1 MAALRPDR
9 AVNQVLVGRTD
20 VLQHLA
26 HLRATVGSG
35 GLSVL
40 VLEGEAGIGKT
51 VLAEMAQRDAAEQG
65 WTTVWVQGVQAD
77 AALAYGG
84 LAELVT
90 TLRVY
95 LHELPSSQESILS
108 SAVGWSANEVKG
120 DRFQVAAATLALLA
134 HVSESAPLLVVV
146 DDEQWLDAESANAV
160 IFAARRLRHDRVAF
174 ILTRRFE
181 EAGPHDLAG
190 FATYPLR
197 GLTQQDV
204 ADLLGVGYSPAVVNL
219 LARETGGNPLA
230 LLESARTLTP
240 LQRAGAAELP
250 PALAVARNGLL
261 GSMSSSSHGS
271 RRALRSPY
279 DLPRPAS
286 TRPSDR

>member
-9 AVNQVLVGRTD
+9 AVNQVLVGRND

-26 HLRATVGSG
+26 HLRATVGG

-51 VLAEMAQRDAAEQG
+51 LLAETAQRDAAEQG

-84 LAELVT
+84 LVELVT

-134 HVSESAPLLVVV
+134 HVSESAAP
-146 DDEQWLDAESANAV
+146 
-160 IFAARRLRHDRVAF
+160 
-174 ILTRRFE
+174 
-181 EAGPHDLAG
+181 
-190 FATYPLR
+190 
-197 GLTQQDV
+197 
-204 ADLLGVGYSPAVVNL
+204 
-219 LARETGGNPLA
+219 
-230 LLESARTLTP
+230 
-240 LQRAGAAELP
+240 
-250 PALAVARNGLL
+250 
-261 GSMSSSSHGS
+261 
-271 RRALRSPY
+271 RSPY

-286 TRPSDR
+286 TRPPGR

>member
-26 HLRATVGSG
+26 HLRATVGGG
-35 GLSVL
+35 GLAVL

-108 SAVGWSANEVKG
+108 SAVGWSANEVEG

-134 HVSESAPLLVVV
+134 HVSESAPLLVVI
-146 DDEQWLDAESANAV
+146 DDEQWLDAESAGAI
-160 IFAARRLRHDRVAF
+160 IFAARRLR
-174 ILTRRFE
+174 T
-181 EAGPHDLAG
+181 
-190 FATYPLR
+190 
-197 GLTQQDV
+197 
-204 ADLLGVGYSPAVVNL
+204 
-219 LARETGGNPLA
+219 TGWP
-230 LLESARTLTP
+230 
-240 LQRAGAAELP
+240 
-250 PALAVARNGLL
+250 
-261 GSMSSSSHGS
+261 SS
-271 RRALRSPY
+271 
-279 DLPRPAS
+279 
-286 TRPSDR
+286 